1 MDGRT
6 EATAVTGGS
15 LDLATTLKAAQA
27 LSSALALPRLLETMM
42 AIVIENAGAQRGVF
56 LWEQDGQLLIVARS
70 DVGQRGA
77 MILTPTPLASCE
89 EVSHGII
96 HYVKRTAEAVFI
108 DDARSDER
116 FAADPYLI
124 LQQPKSIGC
133 IPIINQA
140 HLLGILYLEN
150 NLTTHAFTP
159 QRLEL
164 LQILAAQLAISLEN
178 ARVHEAL
185 QQEIADHKQAA
196 QALHTALTEV
206 AQLQERLQAE
216 NSYLREEIR
225 HDANF
230 EEIVGRSPALMKV
243 LHQVERVAVTDT
255 TVLILGETGTGKE
268 LIARA
273 IHNRSPRKDRPLVKV
288 NCAALPSTLIE
299 SELFGHEK
307 GAFTG
312 AFTRKVGRFELA
324 NAGTLFLD
332 EIGEL
337 PLDLQ
342 AKLLRVLQDGEF
354 ERLGAVQT
362 TSVDVRVIAATNRN
376 LVQQMASGNF
386 REDLYYRLNVFPVTL
401 PPLRERREDLPLLV
415 WYFISRYQGKLGK
428 TIERIPERTMAAF
441 LAYHWP
447 GNIRELANVIE
458 RALILS
464 PGATLIVDETLGA
477 STPCSPDLPSAQP
490 LEEIERAHIR
500 AVLEACQWRI
510 KGAGQAAERLGLPP
524 STLYS
529 RMKKLGIARRP

>member
-1 MDGRT
+1 
-6 EATAVTGGS
+6 
-15 LDLATTLKAAQA
+15 
-27 LSSALALPRLLETMM
+27 
-42 AIVIENAGAQRGVF
+42 
-56 LWEQDGQLLIVARS
+56 
-70 DVGQRGA
+70 
-77 MILTPTPLASCE
+77 
-89 EVSHGII
+89 
-96 HYVKRTAEAVFI
+96 
-108 DDARSDER
+108 
-116 FAADPYLI
+116 
-124 LQQPKSIGC
+124 
-133 IPIINQA
+133 
-140 HLLGILYLEN
+140 
-150 NLTTHAFTP
+150 
-159 QRLEL
+159 
-164 LQILAAQLAISLEN
+164 
-178 ARVHEAL
+178 
-185 QQEIADHKQAA
+185 
-196 QALHTALTEV
+196 V

-225 HDANF
+225 SDANF
-230 EEIVGRSPALMKV
+230 EEIVGRSPTLLRV

-273 IHNRSPRKDRPLVKV
+273 IHNRSTRKDRPLVKV
-288 NCAALPSTLIE
+288 HCAALPSTLIE

-324 NAGTLFLD
+324 HAGTIFLD

-362 TSVDVRVIAATNRN
+362 TSVNVRVIAATNRN
-376 LVQQMASGNF
+376 LVQHIATGNF

-415 WYFISRYQGKLGK
+415 WYFITRYQGKLGR

-458 RALILS
+458 RAYPVTGLN
-464 PGATLIVDETLGA
+464 PHRGRDTG
-477 STPCSPDLPSAQP
+477 C
-490 LEEIERAHIR
+490 ERAVGFRPPARSAARGDR
-500 AVLEACQWRI
+500 ARPYP
-510 KGAGQAAERLGLPP
+510 GRPRGLPMAHQRCGTGRGAFRAAP
-524 STLYS
+524 EHPILAHEET
-529 RMKKLGIARRP
+529 GH

>member
-1 MDGRT
+1 M
-6 EATAVTGGS
+6 
-15 LDLATTLKAAQA
+15 
-27 LSSALALPRLLETMM
+27 RLRR
-42 AIVIENAGAQRGVF
+42 NG
-56 LWEQDGQLLIVARS
+56 W
-70 DVGQRGA
+70 
-77 MILTPTPLASCE
+77 SC
-89 EVSHGII
+89 
-96 HYVKRTAEAVFI
+96 
-108 DDARSDER
+108 
-116 FAADPYLI
+116 
-124 LQQPKSIGC
+124 LQV
-133 IPIINQA
+133 
-140 HLLGILYLEN
+140 
-150 NLTTHAFTP
+150 
-159 QRLEL
+159 
-164 LQILAAQLAISLEN
+164 LAAQLAISLEN

-185 QQEIADHKQAA
+185 QQEIADHKQAT
-196 QALHTALTEV
+196 QALQTALTEV

-225 HDANF
+225 SDANF
-230 EEIVGRSPALMKV
+230 EEIVGRSPALMQV

-273 IHNRSPRKDRPLVKV
+273 IHNRSTRKDRPLVKV

-324 NAGTLFLD
+324 DAGTIFLD

-376 LVQQMASGNF
+376 LVQHIATGNF

-415 WYFISRYQGKLGK
+415 WYFITRYQGKLGR

-447 GNIRELANVIE
+447 GNIRNWPMSSNARLSCHRAQPSSWTRRWVRVRRWIQASCPLRISRRSSAPISWPSSRHAN
-458 RALILS
+458 
-464 PGATLIVDETLGA
+464 GA
-477 STPCSPDLPSAQP
+477 S
-490 LEEIERAHIR
+490 
-500 AVLEACQWRI
+500 
-510 KGAGQAAERLGLPP
+510 KGRGRLR
-524 STLYS
+524 SV
-529 RMKKLGIARRP
+529 

>member
-1 MDGRT
+1 M
-6 EATAVTGGS
+6 
-15 LDLATTLKAAQA
+15 
-27 LSSALALPRLLETMM
+27 
-42 AIVIENAGAQRGVF
+42 
-56 LWEQDGQLLIVARS
+56 
-70 DVGQRGA
+70 
-77 MILTPTPLASCE
+77 
-89 EVSHGII
+89 
-96 HYVKRTAEAVFI
+96 
-108 DDARSDER
+108 
-116 FAADPYLI
+116 
-124 LQQPKSIGC
+124 
-133 IPIINQA
+133 
-140 HLLGILYLEN
+140 
-150 NLTTHAFTP
+150 
-159 QRLEL
+159 
-164 LQILAAQLAISLEN
+164 LAAQLAISLEN

-196 QALHTALTEV
+196 QALQTALTEV

-225 HDANF
+225 SDANF
-230 EEIVGRSPALMKV
+230 EEIVGRSPALMQV

-273 IHNRSPRKDRPLVKV
+273 IHNRSTRKDRPLVKV

-299 SELFGHEK
+299 SELFGHE

-324 NAGTLFLD
+324 DAGTIFLD

-376 LVQQMASGNF
+376 LVQHVASGNF

-415 WYFISRYQGKLGK
+415 WYFITRYQGKLGR

-464 PGATLIVDETLGA
+464 PGSTLIVDETLGA
-477 STPCSPDLPSAQP
+477 SAPLVQASRPLSSISRRSSAPISWPSSGVPMAHQRGGAGRGAFRAASEYPVLADEETGHCTATLTPHFLPCIRPSRAYCARLTP
-490 LEEIERAHIR
+490 LTPGSRGSGRVRGFLLQAECKPMPLWIER
-500 AVLEACQWRI
+500 QF
-510 KGAGQAAERLGLPP
+510 
-524 STLYS
+524 
-529 RMKKLGIARRP
+529 